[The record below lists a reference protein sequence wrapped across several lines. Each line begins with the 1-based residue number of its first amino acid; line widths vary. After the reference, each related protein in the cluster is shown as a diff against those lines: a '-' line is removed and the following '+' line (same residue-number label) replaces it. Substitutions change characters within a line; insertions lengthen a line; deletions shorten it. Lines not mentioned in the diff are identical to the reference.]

1 MNSRKVLVTGA
12 AGFIG
17 AFLVKKLL
25 EETDD
30 VIVGLDNLNNYYDP
44 GIKDARLRML
54 AEADPESRFTF
65 VRGDLCDAALI
76 ERLFAENGFDV
87 VVNLA
92 AQAGVRYSIENPRAY
107 LESNL
112 VGFFNVLEACRRHP
126 VRHLVYA
133 SSSSVYGGNKKV
145 PFSEEDRVDSP
156 VSLYA
161 ATKKSNELM
170 AAAYSKLYSIPAT
183 GLRFFTVYGPM
194 GRPDMAYFGFTEKL
208 RRGETIKIFNMGD
221 CRRDFTY
228 VDDIVEGVRR
238 VMESAPEV
246 KMGEDGLPLA
256 AHRVYN
262 IGNSHPENL
271 LDFVDTLQRVLV
283 EEGVLPA
290 DYDFE
295 AHKQLVPMQ
304 PGDVPVTYADTTALK
319 RDLGYKP
326 STPLED
332 GLRAFAKWYKLYYE
346 RRKNYYKNQGRKREE
361 IVTLSFLA
369 QCMMSILLGR
379 PDQARAR
386 PSTLL
391 SDEVQYKK
399 IFGQDGNL
407 EAYYRAASLGKQVCL
422 KFPQIKR
429 DLEGS
434 QISDIRFYVIM
445 GVASML
451 SNKDSLTFG
460 DIENLDLDK
469 LSDEII
475 QTVAD
480 MVMDVYLALGGTS
493 KAAKSYAM
501 ASKVKEKISLLLP

>member
-1 MNSRKVLVTGA
+1 MKYNKFMESRTEDAEDSRNVMVKILVPGSDETRNRVILA
-12 AGFIG
+12 TNNQTQ
-17 AFLVKKLL
+17 VKK
-25 EETDD
+25 T
-30 VIVGLDNLNNYYDP
+30 
-44 GIKDARLRML
+44 
-54 AEADPESRFTF
+54 S
-65 VRGDLCDAALI
+65 
-76 ERLFAENGFDV
+76 
-87 VVNLA
+87 
-92 AQAGVRYSIENPRAY
+92 
-107 LESNL
+107 
-112 VGFFNVLEACRRHP
+112 
-126 VRHLVYA
+126 
-133 SSSSVYGGNKKV
+133 
-145 PFSEEDRVDSP
+145 
-156 VSLYA
+156 
-161 ATKKSNELM
+161 
-170 AAAYSKLYSIPAT
+170 
-183 GLRFFTVYGPM
+183 
-194 GRPDMAYFGFTEKL
+194 
-208 RRGETIKIFNMGD
+208 
-221 CRRDFTY
+221 
-228 VDDIVEGVRR
+228 
-238 VMESAPEV
+238 
-246 KMGEDGLPLA
+246 
-256 AHRVYN
+256 
-262 IGNSHPENL
+262 
-271 LDFVDTLQRVLV
+271 
-283 EEGVLPA
+283 
-290 DYDFE
+290 
-295 AHKQLVPMQ
+295 
-304 PGDVPVTYADTTALK
+304 
-319 RDLGYKP
+319 
-326 STPLED
+326 
-332 GLRAFAKWYKLYYE
+332 LRATDQIHIQIELYMKRNGLYYE

>member
-1 MNSRKVLVTGA
+1 MARKVLVTGS

-25 EETDD
+25 EGSDD
-30 VIVGLDNLNNYYDP
+30 VIVGIDNLNSYYDP
-44 GIKDARLRML
+44 GIKEARLDML
-54 AEADPESRFTF
+54 AKADTEGRFTF

-76 ERLFAENGFDV
+76 ERLFAENRFDV

-92 AQAGVRYSIENPRAY
+92 AQAGVRYSIENPKAY
-107 LESNL
+107 VDSNL
-112 VGFFNVLEACRRHP
+112 VGFFNILEACRHHP
-126 VRHLVYA
+126 VKHLVYA
-133 SSSSVYGGNKKV
+133 SSSSVYGGNEKV
-145 PFSEEDRVDSP
+145 PFSEDDNVDSP

-208 RRGETIKIFNMGD
+208 RRGDTIKIFNMGD

-228 VDDIVEGVRR
+228 VDDIVEGVVR
-238 VMESAPEV
+238 VM
-246 KMGEDGLPLA
+246 KGEDGLPLA

-304 PGDVPVTYADTTALK
+304 PGDVPVTYADTTALQ

-326 STPLED
+326 ATPLED
-332 GLRAFAKWYKLYYE
+332 GLRAFAKWYKHYY
-346 RRKNYYKNQGRKREE
+346 N
-361 IVTLSFLA
+361 I
-369 QCMMSILLGR
+369 
-379 PDQARAR
+379 
-386 PSTLL
+386 
-391 SDEVQYKK
+391 
-399 IFGQDGNL
+399 
-407 EAYYRAASLGKQVCL
+407 
-422 KFPQIKR
+422 
-429 DLEGS
+429 
-434 QISDIRFYVIM
+434 
-445 GVASML
+445 
-451 SNKDSLTFG
+451 
-460 DIENLDLDK
+460 
-469 LSDEII
+469 
-475 QTVAD
+475 
-480 MVMDVYLALGGTS
+480 
-493 KAAKSYAM
+493 
-501 ASKVKEKISLLLP
+501 